1 MHTTPKP
8 PHTRLAIISPCP
20 PRACPVATYTD
31 ELTRSLQTAAPDV
44 AISLW
49 AIAPDDRAPQAGGV
63 EAAGVI
69 PIDDPS
75 AYRRAALRL
84 RRLGV
89 RAALLQYG
97 PGTAGGPHGRYIL
110 GLTDELVRLN
120 VPYLVTLH
128 GLRRPMRPDDADMAA
143 ALSRHAAGVI
153 VLSQSARSAL
163 VHNRLAAPE
172 RVAVV
177 RQGAPPELLNPDPLD
192 PGPVIARVLSNVR
205 DGPLLTTVGHLRPAK
220 GIEVG
225 VTALPQ
231 IAATHPGVHYI
242 VAGRTHDSQTR
253 LAGEW
258 YREALTRA
266 ADSLGVA
273 DRLVLLDTD
282 PTPADLSAL
291 LRATDVYLAT
301 DLDRGRTSAGSLSY
315 ALAAGPPVVAATNP
329 YAREAV
335 PPRGGTLVPPGD
347 PAALATAVE
356 HLLTDPKRG
365 TSRWPS
371 SLVMAE
377 QIAGLVRLISGPAY
391 LVGAPSPPHSPVL
404 VGR

>member
-1 MHTTPKP
+1 M
-8 PHTRLAIISPCP
+8 
-20 PRACPVATYTD
+20 
-31 ELTRSLQTAAPDV
+31 
-44 AISLW
+44 
-49 AIAPDDRAPQAGGV
+49 
-63 EAAGVI
+63 
-69 PIDDPS
+69 
-75 AYRRAALRL
+75 AALCR
-84 RRLGV
+84 
-89 RAALLQYG
+89 
-97 PGTAGGPHGRYIL
+97 
-110 GLTDELVRLN
+110 N
-120 VPYLVTLH
+120 
-128 GLRRPMRPDDADMAA
+128 
-143 ALSRHAAGVI
+143 AAGVI
-153 VLSQSARSAL
+153 VLSESARAAL
-163 VHNRLAAPE
+163 VHNRLAVPE

-177 RQGAPPELLNPDPLD
+177 AQGAPPELWRPDAAD
-192 PGPVIARVLSNVR
+192 PGPAIVR
-205 DGPLLTTVGHLRPAK
+205 ALAGVAEAGGPLLTTIGHLRPAK

-242 VAGRTHDSQTR
+242 VAGRTHDHQEH

-301 DLDRGRTSAGSLSY
+301 DLDGGRTSAGSLSY
-315 ALAAGPPVVAATNP
+315 ALAAGPPVVAATYP

-377 QIAGLVRLISGPAY
+377 QIAGLVRLISGP
-391 LVGAPSPPHSPVL
+391 PVHRIG
-404 VGR
+404 VAAAADPAARRRSAEPAHRWSA